1 MRFSVGPFTAQ
12 VLKIKTSAAEGEPTI
27 WYPAS
32 TKHPARTSPSAKFV
46 EQPKLLTKTFIAF
59 HRNTLNAL
67 KRNKNIEVAISQNLQ
82 KFETFSNNAYKE

>member
-1 MRFSVGPFTAQ
+1 M
-12 VLKIKTSAAEGEPTI
+12 SAAEAESVI

-32 TKHPARTSPSAKFV
+32 AKHPAKTSPSAKFV

-67 KRNKNIEVAISQNLQ
+67 IRNKNIEVAGSQNLQ
-82 KFETFSNNAYKE
+82 KSETPFDNA